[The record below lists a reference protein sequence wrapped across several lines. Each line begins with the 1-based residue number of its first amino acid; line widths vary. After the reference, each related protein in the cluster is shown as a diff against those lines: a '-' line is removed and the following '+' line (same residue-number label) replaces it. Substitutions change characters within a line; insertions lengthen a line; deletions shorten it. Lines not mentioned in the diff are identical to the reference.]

1 MQHLE
6 CPNLLETNTPE
17 TQRQGGVQ
25 KGRFYLSKGWIQ
37 AVDSRNVSP
46 FPNHHFRVWS
56 GEEQS
61 FDSFLEG

>member
-1 MQHLE
+1 MQNLE

-25 KGRFYLSKGWIQ
+25 KGRFYLSKGWSKLLILGMFPR
-37 AVDSRNVSP
+37 SKSP
-46 FPNHHFRVWS
+46 FQGVVGS
-56 GEEQS
+56 GTRG